1 MTFIGALYASCE
13 EEIVYTA
20 PDDPF
25 AISTVTVHWIYV
37 GESSYS
43 GDLGSLDL
51 HACVGALRLLVHAS

>member
-1 MTFIGALYASCE
+1 M
-13 EEIVYTA
+13 YTA

-37 GESSYS
+37 GESSYI